1 MTSANPQQARPG
13 GIRRAWRGF
22 HRWRRTRPF
31 WGGLFTALAGVE
43 ILGSTKMSL
52 NGLTFSTGPQGFLA
66 WLVPVILVTCGMLLW
81 FSPQQRLFYSVVA
94 AVTTVFSLIGVN
106 LGGFFIG
113 LLLGMVGS
121 SLGFAWAP
129 SAPASA
135 SEAETEPVSDEPA
148 PEDATAT
155 VPQQRDAG
163 SEAVPGTPRSHDPRF
178 LGVALIALSL
188 SVGGLLVV
196 RNPSPVQ
203 AAPACPPAA
212 ASASPSV
219 TPSASPDAGAS
230 ASPSASPSPTPS
242 GGNLFT
248 DILHGIGDLLTGGGS
263 DPSPAPS
270 ATPTGSPTVRPSGS
284 ATPSGRPAGTRS
296 PGTSGT
302 CPAPKPTPSRPG
314 KVEAGRPLPRIAA
327 EPGQPRVAAQ
337 PSKLTGSKVTMTG
350 LRFDG
355 IVELPT
361 ATGNLRALK
370 FSMKKAVT
378 DDFVLQADGPENKTA
393 RYVTDQL
400 TVKGDVAFYATRFV
414 GRLLGIKI
422 TLTPDLPFP
431 DGIPITSPIPITFT
445 DPVIDLAYVDSDTL
459 TAKPTLTLDLA

>member
-1 MTSANPQQARPG
+1 MTSANPQQARSA
-13 GIRRAWRGF
+13 GIGRAWRGF
-22 HRWRRTRPF
+22 RRWRRTRPF
-31 WGGLFTALAGVE
+31 WGGLFTALAGLE
-43 ILGSTKMSL
+43 ILGTTKMSL
-52 NGLTFSTGPQGFLA
+52 NGLTFSSGPQGFLA

-121 SLGFAWAP
+121 SLGFAWGPAAP
-129 SAPASA
+129 PST
-135 SEAETEPVSDEPA
+135 SEAATEPVDDEPVPA
-148 PEDATAT
+148 DAAAT
-155 VPQQRDAG
+155 VPQQRDG
-163 SEAVPGTPRSHDPRF
+163 GPEAVPGAPRSHDPRF
-178 LGVALIALSL
+178 LGVALVALSL
-188 SVGGLLVV
+188 STGGLLAVA
-196 RNPSPVQ
+196 NPSPVR
-203 AAPACPPAA
+203 AAPRCPST
-212 ASASPSV
+212 ASASPSAS
-219 TPSASPDAGAS
+219 PSARPHASAS

-242 GGNLFT
+242 DGNLLT
-248 DILHGIGDLLTGGGS
+248 DILHGIGDLLTGAGG
-263 DPSPAPS
+263 DPSATPS
-270 ATPTGSPTVRPSGS
+270 ATPTASPDAPPSGS
-284 ATPSGRPAGTRS
+284 PTPSGRPTATPR
-296 PGTSGT
+296 TASGP
-302 CPAPKPTPSRPG
+302 CPAPKPAPSRSG
-314 KVEAGRPLPRIAA
+314 EVAAGRPLPRIAA

-378 DDFVLQADGPENKTA
+378 DDFVLQADGPGNKTA

-414 GRLLGIKI
+414 GRLLGLKI

-459 TAKPTLTLDLA
+459 TGKPTLTLDLA